1 MTITD
6 KLAPKRAPQS
16 IRDAVERMA
25 AAERIELPDAPGQSR
40 LHKPVKPEPLDDVAT
55 AGERIEAFWEKYPE
69 GSILTEID
77 TRVVETPEHLPYS
90 VYTARVF
97 VRKNADA
104 ESPDVTAHATRSE
117 DDPDP
122 ITAQFAQ
129 ETAETSA
136 VSRALRNIGILA
148 TPKKPTTEPAPTAE
162 RTSALAAARQKAG
175 LSQKALADR
184 MRDAGLSWTQA
195 TVSKIERG
203 TRALADVEVK
213 GLRTIGVEV
222 VP

>member
-1 MTITD
+1 VTFEQYMKD
-6 KLAPKRAPQS
+6 KVAELKAIQLPEDTSKSRLSKPAPK
-16 IRDAVERMA
+16 
-25 AAERIELPDAPGQSR
+25 L
-40 LHKPVKPEPLDDVAT
+40 EPTDDVAT
-55 AGERIEAFWEKYPE
+55 AGERIEAFWEKYPD
-69 GSILTEID
+69 GSILTEIE
-77 TRVVETPEHLPYS
+77 TRVVETAEHLPYS

-117 DDPDP
+117 ADPDP

-136 VSRALRNIGILA
+136 VSRALRNLGILA
-148 TPKKPTTEPAPTAE
+148 TPKKATPEPVTTPKPV
-162 RTSALAAARQKAG
+162 SALAVAREWAG
-175 LSQKALADR
+175 VSQKKLAAD
-184 MRDAGLSWTQA
+184 MRDAGFSWTQA

-203 TRALADVEVK
+203 TRALAADEVK
-213 GLRTIGVEV
+213 GLRTVGVEV

>member
-1 MTITD
+1 MTFEQDMKD
-6 KLAPKRAPQS
+6 KVAELKAIQLPEDTSKSRLSKPAPK
-16 IRDAVERMA
+16 
-25 AAERIELPDAPGQSR
+25 L
-40 LHKPVKPEPLDDVAT
+40 EPTDDVAT

-69 GSILTEID
+69 GSILTEIE
-77 TRVVETPEHLPYS
+77 TRVVETAEHLPYS

-117 DDPDP
+117 ADPDP

-136 VSRALRNIGILA
+136 VSRALRYIGILT
-148 TPKKPTTEPAPTAE
+148 TPKNPTPEPAPTAE
-162 RTSALAAARQKAG
+162 RTSALAAARQKAR

-184 MRDAGLSWTQA
+184 MRDAGFQWTQA

-203 TRALADVEVK
+203 NRAFTSEEME
-213 GLRTIGVEV
+213 GLRTVGLVIES
-222 VP
+222 